1 MTNAEKWKFWNRD
14 SFSPDIFIE
23 WSWWML
29 VSSVLQRR
37 VWYGNDTY
45 PLYPNM
51 YTLFVAPPGIGKG
64 LQLDQIK
71 DFMEYHKLNTVSEE
85 EVLLSKHLG
94 KIKSNLLFPV
104 ASDSTTFESFLE
116 ETHLATV
123 TFRRPSGAVYIHA
136 SQTFILDEFESIFK
150 QHAED
155 MAVYLRTAWN
165 CKDYTRRTKNS
176 GVFII
181 KNPCVSVLGGVTPD
195 AMMALTRKE
204 IVSNGFTSR
213 AILVYARRNR
223 FTDIELPKPDD
234 VQMRV
239 RDELRAWIK
248 HLSTVYGCCQ
258 YTEEAKDVLRAY
270 LRGPKWRVNP
280 AAKLD
285 EYYSRKITNMNKLVM
300 CMHYSEP
307 GHEELVGPETIHR
320 CIDLFDRTEVN
331 MHLALA
337 GGGRNELGDVAKK
350 VLDYVMQ
357 RPTGVRF
364 QTILVHFY
372 EHGTKDELEQVL
384 QVLQAQG
391 AVLHDHNAGLYK
403 PTMGNI

>member
-45 PLYPNM
+45 PLYPNL
-51 YTLFVAPPGIGKG
+51 YTLLVAPPGIGKG
-64 LQLDQIK
+64 LQLNQIK
-71 DFMEYHKLNTVSEE
+71 EFMEYHKTSTVSDE
-85 EVLLSKHLG
+85 EVTLAAHLG
-94 KIKSNLLFPV
+94 KKKSNLLFPV

-116 ETHLATV
+116 ETHMATV
-123 TFRRPSGAVYIHA
+123 TFNHPGGIYLHA

-155 MAVYLRTAWN
+155 MAVYLRTAWD
-165 CKDYTRRTKNS
+165 CKNYTRRTKNS

-213 AILVYARRNR
+213 AILVYARNNR

-234 VQMRV
+234 QQMKA

-248 HLSTVYGCCQ
+248 QLSTVYGCCQ
-258 YTEEAKDVLRAY
+258 YTEEAKDVLRTY
-270 LRGPKWRVNP
+270 LRSPAWRGNP
-280 AAKLD
+280 SSKLE
-285 EYYSRKITNMNKLVM
+285 EYYSRKITNMNKIIM

-307 GHEELVGPETIHR
+307 GFEKLVSPETVHK
-320 CIDLFDRTEVN
+320 CIDLFKRTEVN

-350 VLDYVMQ
+350 LLDYIMQ
-357 RPTGVRF
+357 RPSGVRF
-364 QTILVHFY
+364 QAILVHFF

-391 AVLHDHNAGLYK
+391 AVLFDHNTGLYK
-403 PTMGNI
+403 PSTGII